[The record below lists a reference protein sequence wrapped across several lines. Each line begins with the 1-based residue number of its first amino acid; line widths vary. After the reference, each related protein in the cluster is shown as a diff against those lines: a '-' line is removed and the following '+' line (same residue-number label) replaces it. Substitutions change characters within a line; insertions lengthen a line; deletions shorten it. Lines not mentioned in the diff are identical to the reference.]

1 MFRLRFCVTAHRI
14 QHLKYI
20 KISIALDLD
29 FRFFSARSLHSSGRF
44 AWNVPAATATFGKC
58 IAHFGFQFGYPKI
71 SKQSLSKWCPGI
83 TETRASY
90 LDTFR

>member
-44 AWNVPAATATFGKC
+44 AWNVPAEENASHILAFSSAT
-58 IAHFGFQFGYPKI
+58 QRYPNNRFPNGVRGLLKLEQAI
-71 SKQSLSKWCPGI
+71 
-83 TETRASY
+83 
-90 LDTFR
+90 